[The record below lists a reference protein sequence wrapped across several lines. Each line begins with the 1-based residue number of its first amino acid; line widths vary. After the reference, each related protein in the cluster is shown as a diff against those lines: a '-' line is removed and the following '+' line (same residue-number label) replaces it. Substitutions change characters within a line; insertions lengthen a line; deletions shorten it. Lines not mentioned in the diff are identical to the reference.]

1 MSAMKLRS
9 QQGIALILSLVILLV
24 LSVLAASSMQGSI
37 MQERMSITAR
47 ESSLALEAAE
57 AGLREVESRLSNLTS
72 LDNFGNSDGT
82 GNQSGWYHI
91 GYAPEIFDPDTW
103 AGNGVIEAA
112 EVDGITPRYFVE
124 YRGLVSLNV
133 GGSLGSV
140 RNLNYE
146 GRGDAAGGSGA
157 ASAEAESVRIVVMAQ
172 GPSGQSRKMIEGFY
186 FFDPDQTAGAGG

>member
-1 MSAMKLRS
+1 MTNMNS
-9 QQGIALILSLVILLV
+9 QRGIALILSLVILLV

-57 AGLREVESRLSNLTS
+57 AGLREVESRLSNLDS
-72 LDNFGNSDGT
+72 LDNFGNADGT
-82 GNQSGWYHI
+82 GNRTGWYHI
-91 GYAPEIFDPDTW
+91 GYAPKVFDATTW
-103 AGNGVIEAA
+103 TGSGVIEAA
-112 EVDGITPRYFVE
+112 EIDGITPLYFLE
-124 YRGLVSLNV
+124 YRGLVSLNI

-146 GRGDAAGGSGA
+146 GRGDAAGGSSA
-157 ASAEAESVRIVVMAQ
+157 ASAEAESVRIVVMAE

-186 FFDPDQTAGAGG
+186 FFDPDQAAGNND